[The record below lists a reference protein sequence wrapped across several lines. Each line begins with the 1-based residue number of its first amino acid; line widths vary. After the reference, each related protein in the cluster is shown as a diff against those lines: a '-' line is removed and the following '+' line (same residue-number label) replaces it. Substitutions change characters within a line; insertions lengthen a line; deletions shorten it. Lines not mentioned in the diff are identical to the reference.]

1 MYKVTLVAK
10 IARYIVTFIMD
21 QSFMAINWFPGHM
34 HKAQKEIKEILP
46 QIDVVIEVCD
56 ARLPFSSENPMITEI
71 RGDKPLI
78 KILNKSDLADPKLTE
93 IWLAYLSA
101 QHNVKAIA
109 LTTENN
115 TASSTLPDLIR
126 KLVPQK
132 DADGKQI
139 NAVIMGIP
147 NVGKST
153 LINTLVGKTKAKV
166 GNEPAVTKGQQRIK
180 LDEGV
185 YLLDTP
191 GMLWPKIVNDNSG
204 FRLAVSGAVKD
215 TAFEHEEIAC
225 FAAEYLLESYPELL
239 KARYKL
245 DELPEHGVEV
255 IEAIGKNRGCVRSG
269 GLIDFHKASAILI
282 NEIRDKTL
290 GAITFETPE
299 MIEKETVFFLKQEA
313 DKIAAREAKKAARG
327 RGRKNKR

>member
-1 MYKVTLVAK
+1 
-10 IARYIVTFIMD
+10 
-21 QSFMAINWFPGHM
+21 M

-78 KILNKSDLADPKLTE
+78 KILNKSDLADPQATQ
-93 IWLAYLSA
+93 IWLDYLDA

-109 LTTENN
+109 LTTQNP
-115 TASSTLPDLIR
+115 AIAKTLPSIIKNLI
-126 KLVPQK
+126 PNK
-132 DADGKQI
+132 DETGKQI
-139 NAVIMGIP
+139 NVVIMGIP

-153 LINTLVGKTKAKV
+153 LINTLVGKAKAKV

-180 LDEGV
+180 LEEGL

-191 GMLWPKIVNDNSG
+191 GMLWPKILNDNSG
-204 FRLAVSGAVKD
+204 YRLAISGAIKD
-215 TAFEHEEIAC
+215 TAFEHDDIAC
-225 FAAEYLLESYPELL
+225 FAAEYLLKNYPEQLVKRYQL
-239 KARYKL
+239 KV
-245 DELPEHGVEV
+245 LPEQDVDL
-255 IEAIGKNRGCVRSG
+255 IEAIGKKRGCVKSG
-269 GLIDFHKASAILI
+269 GIVDFHKASTILI

-290 GAITFETPE
+290 GPITFENPE
-299 MIEKETVFFLKQEA
+299 MVEKEKTYFLDQEA
-313 DKIAAREAKKAARG
+313 KKIAAREAKKTARG

>member
-1 MYKVTLVAK
+1 
-10 IARYIVTFIMD
+10 
-21 QSFMAINWFPGHM
+21 MAINWFPGHM

-78 KILNKSDLADPKLTE
+78 KILNKSDLADPIKTA
-93 IWLAYLSA
+93 IWLSYFES

-109 LTTENN
+109 LTTENAAIAKTIPN
-115 TASSTLPDLIR
+115 LIK
-126 KLVPQK
+126 KLVPNK
-132 DADGKQI
+132 DEDGKQI

-153 LINTLVGKTKAKV
+153 LINTLVGKAKAKV

-180 LDEGV
+180 LEEGL
-185 YLLDTP
+185 YLFDTP
-191 GMLWPKIVNDNSG
+191 GMLWPKIANENSG
-204 FRLAVSGAVKD
+204 YRLAVSGAVKD
-215 TAFEHEEIAC
+215 TAFDHDDIAY
-225 FAAEYLLESYPELL
+225 FAAEYLLKAYPERLME
-239 KARYKL
+239 RYKL
-245 DELPEHGVEV
+245 NELPIHEEDL
-255 IEAIGKNRGCVRSG
+255 IEAIGRKRSCIKNG
-269 GLIDFHKASAILI
+269 GHVDMHKASVILI

-290 GAITFETPE
+290 GAITFEMPE
-299 MIEKETVFFLKQEA
+299 NIEDENAYFADKEAK
-313 DKIAAREAKKAARG
+313 KIAAREAKKLARG

>member
-1 MYKVTLVAK
+1 M
-10 IARYIVTFIMD
+10 
-21 QSFMAINWFPGHM
+21 SINWFPGHM

-78 KILNKSDLADPKLTE
+78 KILNKSDLADPILTKV
-93 IWLAYLSA
+93 WLEYLDS

-109 LTTENN
+109 LTTDNP
-115 TASSTLPDLIR
+115 AIAKTLPSLIK
-126 KLVPQK
+126 KLVPSK
-132 DADGKQI
+132 DESGKQI

-153 LINTLVGKTKAKV
+153 LINTLVGKAKAKV
-166 GNEPAVTKGQQRIK
+166 GNEPAVTKGQQRIR
-180 LDEGV
+180 LDDGL

-191 GMLWPKIVNDNSG
+191 GMLWPKILNDNSG
-204 FRLAVSGAVKD
+204 YRLAISGAIKD
-215 TAFEHEEIAC
+215 TAFDHDDIAC
-225 FAAEYLLESYPELL
+225 FAAEYLLSQYPDRLT
-239 KARYKL
+239 KRYEL
-245 DELPEHGVEV
+245 DEVPSQEV
-255 IEAIGKNRGCVRSG
+255 DLIESIGKRRGCVRSG
-269 GLIDFHKASAILI
+269 GRVDFHKASAILI

-290 GAITFETPE
+290 GPITFETPE
-299 MIEKETVFFLKQEA
+299 MVEKEEIFFIEQEA
-313 DKIAAREAKKAARG
+313 KKVAAREAKKAARG

>member
-1 MYKVTLVAK
+1 M
-10 IARYIVTFIMD
+10 
-21 QSFMAINWFPGHM
+21 SINWFPGHM

-78 KILNKSDLADPKLTE
+78 KILNKSDLADPQATQ
-93 IWLAYLSA
+93 IWLDYLDA

-109 LTTENN
+109 LTTQNP
-115 TASSTLPDLIR
+115 AIAKTLPSIIKNLI
-126 KLVPQK
+126 PNK
-132 DADGKQI
+132 DETGKQI
-139 NAVIMGIP
+139 NVVIMGIP

-153 LINTLVGKTKAKV
+153 LINTLVGKAKAKV

-180 LDEGV
+180 LEEGL

-191 GMLWPKIVNDNSG
+191 GMLWPKILNDNSG
-204 FRLAVSGAVKD
+204 YRLAISGAIKD
-215 TAFEHEEIAC
+215 TAFEHDDIAC
-225 FAAEYLLESYPELL
+225 FAAEYLLKNYPEQLVKRYQL
-239 KARYKL
+239 K
-245 DELPEHGVEV
+245 ELPEQDVDL
-255 IEAIGKNRGCVRSG
+255 IEAIGKKRGCVKSG
-269 GLIDFHKASAILI
+269 GIVDFHKASTILI

-290 GAITFETPE
+290 GPITFENPE
-299 MIEKETVFFLKQEA
+299 MVEKEEAYFLDQEA
-313 DKIAAREAKKAARG
+313 KKIAAREAKKTARG